1 VCSVCGHRTA
11 RKDNMKDHV
20 RRRHG
25 EERVDE
31 VMAAVMIGSS
41 AGAG

>member
-1 VCSVCGHRTA
+1 
-11 RKDNMKDHV
+11 MKDHV